1 MLNWNRSF
9 PYDDEEGCI
18 THVWALLDYPAA
30 RAFDRK
36 TTLIEVAQ
44 EFMSCPQDSKIH
56 SLSIDRM
63 GGISLTIVD
72 EYKYNII
79 LTWDRIPPYDS
90 YRLLATF
97 QGSVYTEKI
106 LERLIQLGWDPQI
119 TH

>member
-36 TTLIEVAQ
+36 STLIEVAQ
-44 EFMSCPQDSKIH
+44 EFMSCPQDSKII

-63 GGISLTIVD
+63 GGISLQP
-72 EYKYNII
+72 
-79 LTWDRIPPYDS
+79 LIPKIFKSLEINLPLEIGN
-90 YRLLATF
+90 RHVT
-97 QGSVYTEKI
+97 GS
-106 LERLIQLGWDPQI
+106 P
-119 TH
+119 